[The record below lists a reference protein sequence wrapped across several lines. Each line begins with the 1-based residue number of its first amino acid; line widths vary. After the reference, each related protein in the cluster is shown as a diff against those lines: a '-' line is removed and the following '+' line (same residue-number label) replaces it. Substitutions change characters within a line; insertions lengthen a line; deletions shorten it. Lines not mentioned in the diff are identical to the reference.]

1 MAKCLLTTKC
11 KYISLSPYMREDKIP
26 KDASSPVARK
36 LERLGDHGLSN
47 EMGLPGS

>member
-1 MAKCLLTTKC
+1 MT
-11 KYISLSPYMREDKIP
+11 EHKIP
-26 KDASSPVARK
+26 KDASSPVARI

>member
-1 MAKCLLTTKC
+1 
-11 KYISLSPYMREDKIP
+11 MREDKIP
-26 KDASSPVARK
+26 KDASNPVLWK